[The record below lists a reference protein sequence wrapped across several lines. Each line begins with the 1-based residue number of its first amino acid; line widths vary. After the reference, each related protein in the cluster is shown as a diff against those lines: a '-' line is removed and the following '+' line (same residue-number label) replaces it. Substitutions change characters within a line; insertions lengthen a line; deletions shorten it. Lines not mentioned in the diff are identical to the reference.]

1 MMKVCLEALDVALAE
16 IRPGVPCEVPHLAAQ
31 AVIDKAG
38 YTDAFRK
45 RLGYGMGISFAPDW
59 GEGGII
65 GLNRGILRP
74 LEPGMTFHLPPALR
88 VYGQFTVGV
97 SETIV
102 VTETGFRRL
111 GTVGRAMIEVG
122 A

>member
-1 MMKVCLEALDVALAE
+1 MSRWPRSAREC
-16 IRPGVPCEVPHLAAQ
+16 REVPHLAAQ

-88 VYGQFTVGV
+88 VYGH
-97 SETIV
+97 SPLASA
-102 VTETGFRRL
+102 RRSW
-111 GTVGRAMIEVG
+111 
-122 A
+122 